1 MSFKVENTDEK
12 NVVKLV
18 IEVSDEEFEKGLNKA
33 YNREKSRIN
42 VPGFRRG
49 KAPRKLIEKL
59 YGEDVF
65 YEGAAN
71 EVIPQEYSKAAE
83 ESKLDIVSRP
93 KISATQLEV
102 GKPFIFS
109 AEVAVRP
116 EVELGQYKGVE
127 VDKQDTEATD
137 QDVEDEL
144 KKVQEQNARKVEVT
158 DRTVKDGDETVID
171 FDGFVDGKEFE
182 GGKGTDYPLTIGSHS
197 FIPGFEDQMIG
208 MEIGTEK
215 DINVTFPEDYHAEEL
230 KGKPAVFKVTVK
242 KITEKQLPELTDEFA
257 SDVSDFDTLE
267 DYKKDL
273 REQIKK
279 RKEDAARSNKET
291 QAMEKI
297 TADAKMDIPKAMIDT
312 QCERMADDFAQ
323 RLSQQGISIDQYYK
337 YTGLTPDK
345 LLEQFR
351 PDAEKRI
358 KNSLCL
364 EAIAKAENIE
374 ATDEDLEEELK
385 KVAEAYKMDIE
396 KVRSMM
402 GDAEKDQM
410 KADIAI
416 DKAIKFVVDNAVETE
431 KKAEDTD
438 KADETEAD
446 KAEDK
451 Q

>member
-18 IEVSDEEFEKGLNKA
+18 IEVSDEAFEKGLNKA
-33 YNREKSRIN
+33 YNRDKSRIN

-49 KAPRKLIEKL
+49 KAPRKLIEKM
-59 YGEDVF
+59 YGADVF

-71 EVIPQEYSKAAE
+71 EVIPEEYSKAAE

-102 GKPFIFS
+102 GKPFIFT

-127 VDKQDTEATD
+127 VDKQDTEVTD
-137 QDVEDEL
+137 KDIEDEL

-158 DRTVKDGDETVID
+158 DRAVKDGDETVID

-208 MEIGTEK
+208 MEIGSEK

-257 SDVSDFDTLE
+257 SDVSDFETLDE
-267 DYKKDL
+267 YKNDL
-273 REQIKK
+273 KNQISK
-279 RKEDAARSNKET
+279 RKEDAARSSKET
-291 QAMEKI
+291 QAMDKI

-312 QCERMADDFAQ
+312 QCERMGDDFAQ

-351 PDAEKRI
+351 PEAEKRI

-364 EAIAKAENIE
+364 EEIAKQEKLE
-374 ATDEDLEEELK
+374 ATDEDLEEQLK
-385 KVAEAYKMDIE
+385 KMADAYKMDIE
-396 KVRSMM
+396 KIRSMM
-402 GDAEKDQM
+402 GDAEKEQM

-416 DKAIKFVVDNAVETE
+416 DKAVKFVVDNAVETE
-431 KKAEDTD
+431 KKAEENTED
-438 KADETEAD
+438 KDE

>member
-18 IEVSDEEFEKGLNKA
+18 IEVSDEAFEKGLNKA
-33 YNREKSRIN
+33 YNRDKSRIN

-49 KAPRKLIEKL
+49 KAPRKLIEKM
-59 YGEDVF
+59 YGADVF

-71 EVIPQEYSKAAE
+71 EVIPEEYSKAAE

-102 GKPFIFS
+102 GKPFIFT

-127 VDKQDTEATD
+127 VDKQDTEVTD
-137 QDVEDEL
+137 KDIEDEL

-158 DRTVKDGDETVID
+158 DRAVKDGDETVID

-208 MEIGTEK
+208 MEIGSEK

-257 SDVSDFDTLE
+257 SDVSDFETLDE
-267 DYKKDL
+267 YKNDL
-273 REQIKK
+273 KNQISK
-279 RKEDAARSNKET
+279 RKEDAARSSKET
-291 QAMEKI
+291 QAMAKI

-312 QCERMADDFAQ
+312 QCERMGDDFAQ

-351 PDAEKRI
+351 PEAEKRI

-364 EAIAKAENIE
+364 EEIAKQEKLE
-374 ATDEDLEEELK
+374 ATDEDLEEQLK
-385 KVAEAYKMDIE
+385 KMADAYKMDIE
-396 KVRSMM
+396 KIRSMM
-402 GDAEKDQM
+402 GDAEKEQM

-416 DKAIKFVVDNAVETE
+416 DKAVKFVVDNAVETE
-431 KKAEDTD
+431 KKAEENTED
-438 KADETEAD
+438 KDE

>member
-49 KAPRKLIEKL
+49 KAPRKLIEKM
-59 YGEDVF
+59 YGADVF
-65 YEGAAN
+65 FEGAAN

-93 KISATQLEV
+93 KIAPVQLEV

-144 KKVQEQNARKVEVT
+144 KKVQEQNARKIEVT
-158 DRTVKDGDETVID
+158 DRAVKDGDETVID
-171 FDGFVDGKEFE
+171 FDGFVDGKEFA

-197 FIPGFEDQMIG
+197 FIPGFEEQMIG

-242 KITEKQLPELTDEFA
+242 KITEKQLPEITDEFA
-257 SDVSDFDTLE
+257 GDVSDFDTLE
-267 DYKKDL
+267 EYKKDL
-273 REQIKK
+273 KEKIAK
-279 RKEDAARSNKET
+279 RKEDAARNAKET
-291 QAMEKI
+291 QAMDKI

-337 YTGLTPDK
+337 YTGLTPDS

-351 PDAEKRI
+351 PEAEKRI

-364 EAIAKAENIE
+364 EEIAKAEKLE
-374 ATDEDLEEELK
+374 ATDEELEDELK

-396 KVRSMM
+396 KVHEMM
-402 GDAEKDQM
+402 GDAEKEQM
-410 KADIAI
+410 KSDIAI
-416 DKAIKFVVDNAVETE
+416 NKAVDFVVNNAVETE
-431 KKAEDTD
+431 KKAEEAD
-438 KADETEAD
+438 KDD

>member
-438 KADETEAD
+438 KADEAEAD